1 MILCAGENLIDMIQ
15 NRETPEGVPE
25 FRGIVGGSPYNCARA
40 LGRLSAPA
48 GYITPI
54 ATDPM
59 GERLAAALEAD
70 HVALLGG
77 RSPRPTSMALVAL
90 EDGQPRYQFYR
101 EGVAD
106 RDVTLDGLRAALPEG
121 AQALH
126 LGSIALMHGPDADA
140 LASLVEEA
148 RAKGLV
154 ISVDP
159 NIRPA
164 LPGADDPAYRAR
176 LERVFAMA
184 DLIKLSDEDLGWWA
198 PGTDLE
204 DAAGAL
210 FASAGPGPVADD
222 ARGRRRHCA
231 APKRARGLPRC
242 GDHRSGRYCGRG
254 RHVHGSDAAGPAC
267 DRGTGARR
275 VGGTFA
281 RTDRAAD
288 NTGRAGGCDQLP
300 ARGLQPTN
308 TGGTRQHNLTES
320 RFPAWPDGR
329 VGA

>member
-198 PGTDLE
+198 PGADLE

-210 FASAGPGPVADD
+210 FASAGPALLLMTRGAEGAIALHRNGRVDCPAVAITDLVD
-222 ARGRRRHCA
+222 TVGAGDTFMA
-231 APKRARGLPRC
+231 ATLQGL
-242 GDHRSGRYCGRG
+242 H
-254 RHVHGSDAAGPAC
+254 A
-267 DRGTGARR
+267 TGALGRAEL
-275 VGGTFA
+275 GALSPEQIA
-281 RTDRAAD
+281 RLITRAARAAAI
-288 NTGRAGGCDQLP
+288 NCQRAGCNP
-300 ARGLQPTN
+300 PTLAELDS
-308 TGGTRQHNLTES
+308 TT
-320 RFPAWPDGR
+320 
-329 VGA
+329 